1 MEMDNVTYKI
11 ISILL
16 IILWFICFFTYFNT
30 QYKSKQELKRLKQ
43 KKILKATLVCS
54 NKIIYLDDINI
65 YDIYD
70 SDNVRGYIYFKFK
83 EECFECS
90 VPIELFE
97 NIETGKEFEVEFY
110 IDAKDD
116 YKIYYIK
123 SINSVEIPLRDCKK
137 YIEY

>member
-1 MEMDNVTYKI
+1 MDNVTYKI

-30 QYKSKQELKRLKQ
+30 QYKSKQEQKRLKQ
-43 KKILKATLVCS
+43 KPILKATLVCS
-54 NKIIYLDDINI
+54 NKIVDLDDINI
-65 YDIYD
+65 YV
-70 SDNVRGYIYFKFK
+70 SDFVIEKGYIYFKFK
-83 EECFECS
+83 EECFLCS

-97 NIETGKEFEVEFY
+97 NIETGKEFDAEFY
-110 IDAKDD
+110 IDEIDD

>member
-1 MEMDNVTYKI
+1 MVYM
-11 ISILL
+11 
-16 IILWFICFFTYFNT
+16 FFSYFNT
-30 QYKSKQELKRLKQ
+30 QYKSKQEQKRLKQ
-43 KKILKATLVCS
+43 KPILKATLVCS

-65 YDIYD
+65 YD
-70 SDNVRGYIYFKFK
+70 SDNVRGFIYFKFK

-97 NIETGKEFEVEFY
+97 NIETGKEFEAEFY

>member
-30 QYKSKQELKRLKQ
+30 QYKSKQEQKRLKQ
-43 KKILKATLVCS
+43 KPILKATLVCS

-65 YDIYD
+65 YD
-70 SDNVRGYIYFKFK
+70 SDNVRGFIYFKFK

-97 NIETGKEFEVEFY
+97 NIETGKEFEAEFY

>member
-1 MEMDNVTYKI
+1 MDNVTYKI

-30 QYKSKQELKRLKQ
+30 QYKSKQEQKRLKQ
-43 KKILKATLVCS
+43 KPILKATLVCS

-65 YDIYD
+65 YV
-70 SDNVRGYIYFKFK
+70 SDFVIEKGYIYFKFK

-97 NIETGKEFEVEFY
+97 NIETGKEFEAEFY

>member
-1 MEMDNVTYKI
+1 MDNVTYKI

-30 QYKSKQELKRLKQ
+30 QYKSKQEQKRLKQ
-43 KKILKATLVCS
+43 KPILKATLVCS

-65 YDIYD
+65 YD
-70 SDNVRGYIYFKFK
+70 SDIVRGFIYFKFK

-97 NIETGKEFEVEFY
+97 NIETGKEFEAEFY

>member
-1 MEMDNVTYKI
+1 MDNVTYKI

-30 QYKSKQELKRLKQ
+30 QYKSKQEQKRLKQ
-43 KKILKATLVCS
+43 KPILKATLVCS
-54 NKIIYLDDINI
+54 NKIVDLDDINI
-65 YDIYD
+65 YV
-70 SDNVRGYIYFKFK
+70 SDFVIEKGYIYFKFK
-83 EECFECS
+83 EECFLCS

-97 NIETGKEFEVEFY
+97 NIETGKEFEAEFY
-110 IDAKDD
+110 IDEIDD